1 MTLDDLE
8 PHERLAFAGLVRMMV
23 RADGVLSP
31 AESAALST
39 LAREVGSMRFWRCMT
54 EAQQA
59 LPDKAPIPADNP
71 SSEALPDM
79 EDLSDAARN
88 VERQPIREW
97 IYEVLMGMA
106 AADGNIGDSEGR
118 MLDWL
123 RALWGL

>member
-1 MTLDDLE
+1 
-8 PHERLAFAGLVRMMV
+8 
-23 RADGVLSP
+23 
-31 AESAALST
+31 
-39 LAREVGSMRFWRCMT
+39 MRFWRCMT
-54 EAQQA
+54 EAQQ
-59 LPDKAPIPADNP
+59 
-71 SSEALPDM
+71 ALPDM

>member
-59 LPDKAPIPADNP
+59 LPD
-71 SSEALPDM
+71 M

-97 IYEVLMGMA
+97 IYEVLLGMA